1 MRKLPAEAVRDLLG
15 ICRALYGAKQR
26 EGAPRP
32 VLDELAAIGAKL
44 KQALELGRKTPP
56 DDTLGHRAAWAHAEE
71 ATARLMKLVTLALP
85 LAPTVEAAVVRVRR
99 QSPGPSARDERKLM
113 HKTRS

>member
-1 MRKLPAEAVRDLLG
+1 LPIEAVRDLLG
-15 ICRALYGAKQR
+15 ICRALYAAKKR

-32 VLDELAAIGAKL
+32 VLDELAAIGEKL
-44 KQALELGRKTPP
+44 KQALALAQKTLP
-56 DDTLGHRAAWAHAEE
+56 DTLGHRAAWTHAEE

-85 LAPTVEAAVVRVRR
+85 LAPTVEAAVIRVRR
-99 QSPGPSARDERKLM
+99 LSPGVSARDERKLM

>member
-1 MRKLPAEAVRDLLG
+1 MRKLPTEAVRDLLG
-15 ICRALYGAKQR
+15 ICRALYGAKKR

-32 VLDELAAIGAKL
+32 VLDELAAIGEKL
-44 KQALELGRKTPP
+44 KQALALAQKTQP
-56 DDTLGHRAAWAHAEE
+56 DTLGHRAAWAHAEE

-85 LAPTVEAAVVRVRR
+85 LAPMVEAAVIRVRR
-99 QSPGPSARDERKLM
+99 RSPGPSARDERKLM